1 MNTKVE
7 KGPDTLDAIKLAVAA
22 IVAVGGFVGY
32 YWWADESVLLRA
44 LGLFAGLV
52 LGVVIAFQSVRGK
65 QAWEFIKGS
74 QVELRKVVWPSQQET
89 LNTTLVVLV
98 FTVVLAGFFFLVDL
112 ALLNFT
118 QFVTGR
124 GG

>member
-1 MNTKVE
+1 MNTKAE
-7 KGPDTLDAIKLAVAA
+7 AGPGTLDTIKLAAA
-22 IVAVGGFVGY
+22 VLAALGGFVGY
-32 YWWADESVLLRA
+32 YWFVDESVLLRV
-44 LGLFAGLV
+44 LGLFAGLA
-52 LGVVIAFQSVRGK
+52 LGVVIAFQSAQGK

-74 QVELRKVVWPSQQET
+74 QVEIRKVVWPSKQET

-98 FTVVLAGFFFLVDL
+98 FTIVLAGFFFLVDF

-118 QFVTGR
+118 QFVTGQ